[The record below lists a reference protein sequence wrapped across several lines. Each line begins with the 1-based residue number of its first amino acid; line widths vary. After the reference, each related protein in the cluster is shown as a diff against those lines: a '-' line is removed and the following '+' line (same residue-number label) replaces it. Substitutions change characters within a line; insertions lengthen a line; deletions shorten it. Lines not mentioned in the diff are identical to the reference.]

1 MEDVTR
7 HNMAF
12 VILLLQR
19 AKAMATQQTD
29 NYWLGEQEQPLLD
42 CSLLTIDQ
50 AITMLEELGYRLKD
64 APELEIDL

>member
-29 NYWLGEQEQPLLD
+29 SYWLGEQEQPLLD
-42 CSLLTIDQ
+42 CSLHTIDQ
-50 AITMLEELGYRLKD
+50 AITML
-64 APELEIDL
+64 